1 MLLDLQTLTEL
12 YPDLEGR
19 RQFLRRAMEI
29 LRDDRQDLQRA
40 LAGRACARAG
50 DLTHRLQ
57 GSVAFLTG
65 QPEQAAAILLPLT
78 KAIKQGLPAE
88 SRQVQDT
95 ALEHLR
101 TLEAVIE
108 NVVGELG
115 L

>member
-12 YPDLEGR
+12 YPDPAGR

-40 LAGRACARAG
+40 LAGRACERAG
-50 DLTHRLQ
+50 DLAHRLQ

-65 QPEQAAAILLPLT
+65 QPEQAAAILHPLSR
-78 KAIKQGLPAE
+78 AIKQGLPAG
-88 SRQVQDT
+88 SRLDQDA

-101 TLEAVIE
+101 KLEAVIE
-108 NVVGELG
+108 KTVGELG